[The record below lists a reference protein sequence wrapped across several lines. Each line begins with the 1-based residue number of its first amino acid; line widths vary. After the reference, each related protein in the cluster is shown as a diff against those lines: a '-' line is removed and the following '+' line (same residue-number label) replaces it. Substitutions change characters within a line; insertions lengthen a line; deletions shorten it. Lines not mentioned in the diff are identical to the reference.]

1 MSDNQCQICFAG
13 TTRREVKEEIY
24 TFKGHETVIQQSGL
38 WCDSCGEGIL
48 NGNDLKTT
56 AEEIADFKQ
65 AVKLKTAKDLKEKRE
80 KLHITQKQ
88 AAEICG
94 GGVNAFHKYE
104 KGEIFPPKATIN
116 LLTILANHPDLM
128 KEIQSG

>member
-13 TTRREVKEEIY
+13 TTRREVKEETY
-24 TFKGHETVIQQSGL
+24 SFKGYETVIQQPGL

-48 NGNDLKTT
+48 NGDDLKAT
-56 AEEIADFKQ
+56 AEEIDNFKQ
-65 AVKLKTAKDLKEKRE
+65 EVKLKIAKDLKEKRE

-104 KGEIFPPKATIN
+104 KGEVLPPKATIN

-128 KEIQSG
+128 KEISSR